1 MRHHDFAIRPAAAAA
16 LLGLALLATGCANKV
31 QPLYHWEGY
40 QRQVYDY
47 LQGGVSSPDA
57 QLGLL
62 QAQAEKARAGN
73 AALPPGFRAHLG
85 LLQLQTGRPDEAR
98 AAFLA
103 EKQTFP
109 ESAAYMDFLI
119 GRLEGKPG
127 TAGKPVATPATTPSP
142 AGSATPATATG
153 AARP

>member
-1 MRHHDFAIRPAAAAA
+1 MRSISTPSRAPAAA
-16 LLGLALLATGCANKV
+16 LLLGLTLLATGCATKV

-62 QAQAEKARAGN
+62 QAQAEKARAGG

-98 AAFLA
+98 AAFQA
-103 EKQTFP
+103 EKQSFP
-109 ESAAYMDFLI
+109 EATAYMDFLI
-119 GRLEGKPG
+119 GRMDGKPG
-127 TAGKPVATPATTPSP
+127 TATPTSVT
-142 AGSATPATATG
+142 
-153 AARP
+153 RP